1 MMLSQLVTINSC
13 EKDDEVEDKEKLEGG
28 VTDLAHDVPSSSLLG
43 KL

>member
-1 MMLSQLVTINSC
+1 MLSPLVTILSC
-13 EKDDEVEDKEKLEGG
+13 EKDDEVDGKEEQEGG